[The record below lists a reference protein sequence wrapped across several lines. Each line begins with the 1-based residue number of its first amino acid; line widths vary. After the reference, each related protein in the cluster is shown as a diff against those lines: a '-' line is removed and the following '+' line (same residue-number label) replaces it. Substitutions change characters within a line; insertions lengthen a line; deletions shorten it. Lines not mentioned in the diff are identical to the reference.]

1 MAQEVSYWAD
11 DVTYEEGPFV
21 ICNPAQNGWRI
32 EVENK
37 GGRCPVLPDLSIVR
51 LRDSLGHEK
60 GKTHNK
66 SLISSYC
73 DVLNRLVKVGVIELH
88 EKGYWYC
95 PKHKLSYQ

>member
-1 MAQEVSYWAD
+1 MAQEIGYWED
-11 DVTYEEGPFV
+11 NVTYEEGPFV
-21 ICNPAQNGWRI
+21 VCRLWGDSGWRI

-37 GGRCPVLPDLSIVR
+37 GGKCPILPDLSISR

-60 GKTHNK
+60 CTHNK
-66 SLISSYC
+66 LLICSYC
-73 DVLNRLVKVGVIELH
+73 DELNHLVKTGDIKMH